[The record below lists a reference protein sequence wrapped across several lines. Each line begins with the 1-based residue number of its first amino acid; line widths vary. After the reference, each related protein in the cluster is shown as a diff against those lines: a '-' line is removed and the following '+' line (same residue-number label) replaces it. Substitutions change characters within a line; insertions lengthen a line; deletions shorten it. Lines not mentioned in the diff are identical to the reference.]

1 MTRRRIVF
9 FFLAAVL
16 CAAEPA
22 AFLAQTR
29 RGPVPPRA
37 PERLGISRPEIQ
49 RGGRPG
55 APGASSACPS
65 REEEQRTLSGGS
77 YQVHQPDAVDPVS
90 LAISK
95 SWNVDRWQIDLSW
108 SGGTSP
114 YTISYS
120 TDASFQRGDRT
131 LGANVTDVALT
142 KDADSSANLECFTIT
157 DANGVSTAVEGSG
170 SDPYPDIPAPTIQQ
184 DGRWWGDSVTLNGN
198 YLDLNPSENFLGLAV
213 QPMQASAVTD
223 GGSGFATAAT
233 FPVPDDGRGTYAF
246 ASTHGQTVSTAAPPL
261 VHLYPRGISAYS
273 NIRCVIYA
281 PSTGHV
287 WVAAD
292 GKVDELDLFQY
303 DPAVV
308 RSITTYTKP
317 YLSQCTTD
325 GRMLVVDGVVSVSEI
340 DQIDVGSG
348 AVTLYANT
356 TDTSHTPNFTRSILP
371 VGIAIDPDGS
381 AGYVA
386 DATGGDYASTAV
398 RFPASNGSAI
408 TDSYGNWPYWKFP
421 DPCGIELGLTH
432 QLYLGSADLWVGYVT
447 APGGSPQST
456 QTYLSDYTDSTP
468 SALIVDRDVSTSSL
482 DRFFYL
488 PQPWAMA
495 FNQNAITS
503 RAESTPARYLGADVV
518 AQAGGQLSV
527 EPQFEY
533 YVLGNA
539 PKPVILNNSNQSYP
553 YPTNYQ
559 VADRVVRLTGQ
570 GWNGVQLHLRLIDP
584 PDTSGYAPKGGWPAK
599 GGKTAVPPYEAYDN
613 NVWNDLSSTDWG
625 LSATSPGT
633 LSGPVLELNVTPDST
648 GAATFYLKLPPRY
661 AGDNWQIEITKKSAT
676 GATIPNKVP
685 SYSAIFT
692 GWKRVFVEKDRMFR
706 RGGLLFSNAA
716 VNDTSVTIYKN
727 ADDSRWDNL
736 NPGDKVAIFDVQSP
750 FEGSHDEAYVD
761 TITQVG
767 STSPHQMLVTLVT
780 SRGGSSPYQ
789 LTRAYT
795 ASPEL
800 GAGTHLP
807 DFSQGSSAGIGVL
820 NSNDGQVF
828 DTSNNQINGAGSA
841 FYDADLRDIKQPYDD
856 AFVEFVGLRNGAG
869 AVPYMPQEWFSVIA
883 NGTSLR
889 RFHQLWFANKSPMT
903 DPQFNNPH
911 NYFHLLGATRRN
923 YTGSIVTGYSFEDS
937 DISFVFLDSIV
948 AACTTC
954 SASDLVLY
962 GRETVD
968 HELAHQFRVNG
979 CDVAGNGHDSNNAW
993 CGNSGGSCIKSSLG
1007 TQYCLMH
1014 VADSNSNAMRTSGY
1028 NHLDCDDVAAQGS
1041 ACGVPQCT
1049 DGVSVRTDTDPE

>member
-1 MTRRRIVF
+1 M
-9 FFLAAVL
+9 
-16 CAAEPA
+16 
-22 AFLAQTR
+22 AQAR
-29 RGPVPPRA
+29 RGPVPPRT
-37 PERLGISRPEIQ
+37 PERLGLARPET
-49 RGGRPG
+49 RKGGRPG
-55 APGASSACPS
+55 ASGASSACPS
-65 REEEQRTLSGGS
+65 REEGQRTLSGGS

-95 SWNVDRWQIDLSW
+95 SWNVDKWQIDLSW

-198 YLDLNPSENFLGLAV
+198 YLDLNPSENFLGLAA

-273 NIRCVIYA
+273 NIRCVVYA

-292 GKVDELDLFQY
+292 GKVDEIDLFQH

-325 GRMLVVDGVVSVSEI
+325 GRMLVVDGVAAVVEI
-340 DQIDVGSG
+340 DQINVGSG

-398 RFPASNGSAI
+398 RFPATNSSAI

-421 DPCGIELGLTH
+421 DPCGIEVGLSH
-432 QLYLGSADLWVGYVT
+432 QLFMGSVDAWIAYVT
-447 APGGSPQST
+447 PPGSNPQST
-456 QTYLSDYTDSTP
+456 ATYYDQDTCDPATGICYTP
-468 SALIVDRDVSTSSL
+468 YALIVDRDVSTSSM
-482 DRFFYL
+482 DRVFYNNL
-488 PQPWAMA
+488 PWALA

-539 PKPVILNNSNQSYP
+539 PKPVILNNANQSYP
-553 YPTNYQ
+553 YRTSYQ
-559 VADRVVRLTGQ
+559 VADRVVRLTAQ
-570 GWNGVQLHLRLIDP
+570 GWSGVQVHLRLIDP
-584 PDTSGYAPKGGWPAK
+584 PDTSGYAPVGGWPAK

-613 NVWNDLSSTDWG
+613 DVWNDLSSNDWG

-633 LSGPVLELNVTPDST
+633 LSGPVLELNITPDST
-648 GAATFYLKLPPRY
+648 GTATFYLKLPPRY
-661 AGDNWQIEITKKSAT
+661 AGDNWQVEVTKKSA
-676 GATIPNKVP
+676 GGVTIPNKIP

-706 RGGLLFSNAA
+706 RGGLLAVDAAQGQSSLYVAKRWDA
-716 VNDTSVTIYKN
+716 VNSTWVRAESLEVN
-727 ADDSRWDNL
+727 
-736 NPGDKVAIFDVQSP
+736 DKVAVFDTGSP
-750 FEGSHDEAYVD
+750 FEGAHDEGCIIGLDPTNDSTRWIVVTLGTLQCQGGFTLGRDYSCSVD
-761 TITQVG
+761 TAGAWVFAVGTRSAALGVIHSQDGTIADTATNQVN
-767 STSPHQMLVTLVT
+767 
-780 SRGGSSPYQ
+780 
-789 LTRAYT
+789 
-795 ASPEL
+795 
-800 GAGTHLP
+800 GT
-807 DFSQGSSAGIGVL
+807 
-820 NSNDGQVF
+820 
-828 DTSNNQINGAGSA
+828 GSA
-841 FYDADLRDIKQPYDD
+841 FYDADMRDIAQPFDD
-856 AFVEFVGLRNGAG
+856 AFVQLIALRSGSG
-869 AVPYMPQEWFSVIA
+869 AVPYMPQEWFSA
-883 NGTSLR
+883 TGNDTTLR
-889 RFHQLWFANKSPMT
+889 QFHQLWFQNKSPM
-903 DPQFNNPH
+903 DPPNAEFNNPH
-911 NYFHLLGATRRN
+911 NYFHLVGASSATTLDGLSWVN
-923 YTGSIVTGYSFEDS
+923 GFTYKLS
-937 DISFVFLDSIV
+937 DISYIFIGSIN
-948 AACTTC
+948 AQCGSC
-954 SASDLVLY
+954 SAAQKANHAQ
-962 GRETVD
+962 ETTA
-968 HELAHQFRVNG
+968 HELAHQFGVNS
-979 CDVAGNGHDSNNAW
+979 CDSEKHDLNNAW
-993 CGNSGGSCIKSSLG
+993 CGSTGGTCDNSTIGYEYCI
-1007 TQYCLMH
+1007 MH
-1014 VADSNSNAMRTSGY
+1014 SYNATYSIPMRTDGIC
-1028 NHLDCDDVAAQGS
+1028 HLDCDDLESQGA
-1041 ACGVPQCT
+1041 ACGIPACSNGT
-1049 DGVSVRTDTDPE
+1049 SIRTDTDPE